1 MFITITWISSYK
13 IPIFGALNTDY
24 DSMSDVEL
32 VYTYT
37 LKNNYAQGEGTL
49 VQSRIQNDISRTSAI
64 VFTYSTKVSDAVEPG
79 PISTVFLP

>member
-13 IPIFGALNTDY
+13 IPIFGALNTDH

-37 LKNNYAQGEGTL
+37 LKNNYSQGEGTL

-64 VFTYSTKVSDAVEPG
+64 VFAYSTKVSDAVEPG